1 MKVRTSEKHCDFRH
15 CRIDVRTQLFMIC
28 LFLRNSLPAEIYI
41 IGRNKSYVKFLF
53 RFYDIVC
60 ILISISFSHPLSFPF
75 LSFHSSVDAIDRSP
89 LHPPSILPLFS
100 LYSHSIFLS
109 SSYPL
114 MSTTV
119 SSSLSL
125 PFSIQ
130 DKNRFKVTYVP
141 P

>member
-60 ILISISFSHPLSFPF
+60 ILISISYSHPLSFLFFSF
-75 LSFHSSVDAIDRSP
+75 LFFSFHSSVDAIDRSP
-89 LHPPSILPLFS
+89 LHPPSILTLFS
-100 LYSHSIFLS
+100 LYSHCIL
-109 SSYPL
+109 
-114 MSTTV
+114 TV
-119 SSSLSL
+119 FSLYSHCILTLFFSL
-125 PFSIQ
+125 LLIL
-130 DKNRFKVTYVP
+130 
-141 P
+141 